1 MKPAELQ
8 MCRQI
13 LTKGDRVVEI
23 GSGIGLLGIFA
34 TKRLGIENYF
44 CVEGK

>member
-1 MKPAELQ
+1 

-13 LTKGDRVVEI
+13 LMKDDRVVEI

-34 TKRLGIENYF
+34 TKRL
-44 CVEGK
+44 